1 MAKFLIIVCF
11 IAIAIFTIVALY
23 KHFTTKSR
31 IKNAFKTGSVCV
43 YGPKGY
49 GKDVLF
55 STMISSRKE
64 PYFANLDYG
73 YDYNHIEI
81 KELELDNNDY
91 HSFIKGEIEL
101 CKKNEKLES
110 RDIYISDAGVYLPSQ
125 ADSFLHKTYPSLP
138 ITYALSRHLWNNG
151 IHANAQRLERIWK
164 ALREQADYYVRLR
177 KRRLKLPFVIV
188 IFTTEYDKYD
198 SALQNL
204 NPMKN
209 TLFNKYSKA
218 ETELYKAKHGF
229 IKNGLIIVSKRSL
242 KYDSRAFH
250 KIIYG
255 VEAPR
260 KENLW
265 KNLLKRLKQSVT
277 PLLNLLRKRKRKK

>member
-1 MAKFLIIVCF
+1 MAKFLIIIGL
-11 IAIAIFTIVALY
+11 IAFGIFMIVVLY
-23 KHFTTKSR
+23 KHFTTKKR
-31 IKNAFKTGSVCV
+31 IKDAFKTGSVCV

-49 GKDVLF
+49 GKDILF

-64 PYFANLDYG
+64 PYFANYNYG
-73 YDYNHIEI
+73 GQYNHIEI
-81 KELELDNNDY
+81 KELELEGNDY
-91 HSFIKGEIEL
+91 HSFINGTIKL
-101 CKKNEKLES
+101 CKKNEKLEGH
-110 RDIYISDAGVYLPSQ
+110 DIYISDAGVYLPSQ
-125 ADSFLHKTYPSLP
+125 ADSYLHKVYPSLP

-218 ETELYKAKHGF
+218 ELELYKAKHGF
-229 IKNGLIIVSKRSL
+229 IKNGLIIVRKSTL

-255 VEAPR
+255 VDAPK
-260 KENLW
+260 KETLW
-265 KNLLKRLKQSVT
+265 QKLTKRLNKLFKKTCKSSKQ
-277 PLLNLLRKRKRKK
+277 K

>member
-1 MAKFLIIVCF
+1 MAKFLIIVGL
-11 IAIAIFTIVALY
+11 IGLSIFLIVVIY
-23 KHFTTKSR
+23 KHITTKKR
-31 IKNAFKTGSVCV
+31 IKDAFKTGSVCV

-81 KELELDNNDY
+81 KELELENNNY
-91 HSFIKGEIEL
+91 NSFIKGEINI
-101 CKKNEKLES
+101 CKKNDKLEGH
-110 RDIYISDAGVYLPSQ
+110 DIYISDAGVYLPSQ
-125 ADSFLHKTYPSLP
+125 ADSLLHKTYPSLP
-138 ITYALSRHLWNNG
+138 ITYALSRHLWDNG

-177 KRRLKLPFVIV
+177 KRRLKLPFFIV

-218 ETELYKAKHGF
+218 EMELYKAKHGF
-229 IKNGLIIVSKRSL
+229 IKNGLIIVRKSTL

-260 KENLW
+260 KELLWRKVQKKLSQLW
-265 KNLLKRLKQSVT
+265 KKIGHVFKRS
-277 PLLNLLRKRKRKK
+277 